1 MKRIIITEGTE
12 SSMVSVPK
20 QKKFK
25 CPYCEE
31 RIERTKLHLHIQRKH
46 EELIPESFSAL
57 RVAFNTINHKNEG
70 HCIIDQ
76 SITKWNEDKGRYER
90 LCGKKECLDKYK
102 KIVADRNR
110 HKYGVERLQTDARYA
125 EMVQKRA
132 LEGRSIS
139 GTYKFSDGGTLGYVG
154 SYEKKFLEFMD
165 MVMHCKS
172 TDILSPGPSIPY
184 VFEGKQHFYLPDFY
198 YEPYNLIIEIKDG
211 GKNPN
216 KHPHR
221 IDGERRIK
229 AKEEAIKELDKYSYV
244 RVTDNDFSR
253 LLSIMAVLKYNLSEG
268 NDENVIMDG
277 DKMHLQERFSFNDFG
292 EENMYKEQD
301 SIEFNEDMV
310 GTIGAALPNMSA
322 PNPNHNNYYI
332 VQHRSDDNF
341 VYGITQD
348 PDHDNIYEVEPKSNG
363 AYKINKTNKQEIG
376 NDCCIAYKIKNKEAA
391 KEIYHELHNLVKYNK
406 NVFYDSDYLDTVS
419 YIYSRVTEGSDII
432 DHNQLEYD
440 TRFEKVNS
448 IDDEIFKIKNEMY
461 DYLVN
466 GQDDIDLLENQIDKL
481 SESSNSIY
489 IPERYDSRS
498 MRRSS
503 NIGIP
508 MDWNSEVPFNEKSV
522 ELLCEYLSSIAPIVP
537 STPLENISE
546 SDLKNISKKKLTPI
560 FVLLFSGNR
569 IENEITKIVTRSKW
583 SHVAIT
589 LNESLKHIY
598 SYSTLQDGFFDVD
611 LNYYIRQVVEDGYK
625 IYIKLQ
631 AVFVTEQQKNK
642 IADTIKFYDKYQS
655 STSYSIRSLFS
666 ILFNKIILA
675 PTNSLSHIC
684 SSFVYSL
691 LQIANM
697 KVKSNF
703 AVITPGDL
711 DLISH
716 KKSYSVYEGP
726 VTEYNEFKVRRILS
740 KLK

>member
-1 MKRIIITEGTE
+1 MRRIIITEGAE

-102 KIVADRNR
+102 KIVADRNKR
-110 HKYGVERLQTDARYA
+110 KYGTERLQTDARYA

-165 MVMHCKS
+165 MVMQCKS
-172 TDILSPGPSIPY
+172 ADILSPGPSIPY
-184 VFEGKQHFYLPDFY
+184 MFEGKQHFYLPDFY

-229 AKEEAIKELDKYSYV
+229 AKEEAVKKLDKYSYV

-277 DKMHLQERFSFNDFG
+277 DKVHLQE
-292 EENMYKEQD
+292 NMYRDQNPTK
-301 SIEFNEDMV
+301 FTEDMV

-322 PNPNHNNYYI
+322 PNPNHSNYYI
-332 VQHRSDDNF
+332 VQHRSNDNF

-348 PDHDNIYEVEPKSNG
+348 PDYDNIYEVEPKSNG
-363 AYKINKTNKQEIG
+363 VYKINKTNKQEIG
-376 NDCCIAYKIKNKEAA
+376 KDCYIAYKIKNKEAA

-406 NVFYDSDYLDTVS
+406 NVFYDNDYPNAVS
-419 YIYSRVTEGSDII
+419 YIYSRVTEGSNIT
-432 DHNQLEYD
+432 DHSQLEYD
-440 TRFEKVNS
+440 TRFEKVKS
-448 IDDEIFKIKNEMY
+448 IDDEILKITNEMY
-461 DYLVN
+461 DYLIN
-466 GQDDIDLLENQIDKL
+466 GQNNIDLLETQVDDLQNFQ
-481 SESSNSIY
+481 NNY
-489 IPERYDSRS
+489 
-498 MRRSS
+498 
-503 NIGIP
+503 NIQ
-508 MDWNSEVPFNEKSV
+508 KSH
-522 ELLCEYLSSIAPIVP
+522 
-537 STPLENISE
+537 
-546 SDLKNISKKKLTPI
+546 D
-560 FVLLFSGNR
+560 
-569 IENEITKIVTRSKW
+569 
-583 SHVAIT
+583 
-589 LNESLKHIY
+589 
-598 SYSTLQDGFFDVD
+598 
-611 LNYYIRQVVEDGYK
+611 
-625 IYIKLQ
+625 
-631 AVFVTEQQKNK
+631 
-642 IADTIKFYDKYQS
+642 
-655 STSYSIRSLFS
+655 
-666 ILFNKIILA
+666 
-675 PTNSLSHIC
+675 
-684 SSFVYSL
+684 
-691 LQIANM
+691 
-697 KVKSNF
+697 
-703 AVITPGDL
+703 
-711 DLISH
+711 
-716 KKSYSVYEGP
+716 
-726 VTEYNEFKVRRILS
+726 S
-740 KLK
+740 KLKRK